1 MTHTDLA
8 DEFQLWVE
16 DELPLMAACVPLKGA
31 RVLDLGCGAAGMTR
45 RIATE
50 GGAAHVTGAEV
61 DEQQLAKNL
70 AGAGPENVSFERC
83 GAEQLPFPDGTFD
96 GISMFKS
103 LHHVPVQ
110 SLDAA
115 FGELRRVLK
124 PGGWLF
130 ISEPVYAGPFNDV
143 VRLFHDEGHVREQA
157 LQATDRAVRS
167 GLFDLERRLVF
178 QTPVSFRDFP
188 DFQKRLMNVTHS
200 EFGLTPELVSKVERA
215 FNAHLS
221 PRGANFVR
229 PMRVDVLQRAW
240 PLCLP
245 PI

>member
-16 DELPLMAACVPLKGA
+16 DELPLMGACVPLKGA
-31 RVLDLGCGAAGMTR
+31 RVLDLGCGAASMTR
-45 RIATE
+45 RIASD

-70 AGAGPENVSFERC
+70 AAMRPDNVSFERC
-83 GAEQLPFPDGTFD
+83 GAERLAFPDAIFD

-103 LHHVPVQ
+103 LHHVPVPA
-110 SLDAA
+110 LDEA
-115 FGELRRVLK
+115 FAEMRRVLK

-157 LQATDRAVRS
+157 LRATDRAVHS
-167 GLFDLERRLVF
+167 GLFQLQRRLVF
-178 QTPVSFRDFP
+178 QTPISFRDFA
-188 DFQKRLMNVTHS
+188 DFQERLMNVTHS
-200 EFGLTPELVSKVERA
+200 EFGLTQEVVDAVQKA
-215 FNAHLS
+215 FNTHLS
-221 PRGANFVR
+221 PRGAHFVR
-229 PMRVDVLQRAW
+229 PMRVDVLERA
-240 PLCLP
+240 
-245 PI
+245 